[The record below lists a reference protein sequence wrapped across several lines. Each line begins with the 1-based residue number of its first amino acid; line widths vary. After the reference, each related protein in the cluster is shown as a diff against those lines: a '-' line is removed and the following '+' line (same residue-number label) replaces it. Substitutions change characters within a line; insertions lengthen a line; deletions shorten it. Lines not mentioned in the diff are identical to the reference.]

1 MPTLWISQVTVTD
14 DAAYGKYAA
23 LAGLDILTHGG
34 RFIARGARGA
44 RVVQLEGNGR
54 LRNVIAK
61 SATQE
66 AAEAC
71 YRSADYQAAL
81 EYAKA
86 ASERDLMIVETSE

>member
-1 MPTLWISQVTVTD
+1 MDQSGNGSRRCGLWKICSFGRSGYF
-14 DAAYGKYAA
+14 A
-23 LAGLDILTHGG
+23 HGG
-34 RFIARGARGA
+34 RFIARGAR
-44 RVVQLEGNGR
+44 VVQLEGKGR

-66 AAEAC
+66 AAESC

>member
-34 RFIARGARGA
+34 RFIARGAR
-44 RVVQLEGNGR
+44 VVQLEGDGR

-81 EYAKA
+81 EYPKA

>member
-1 MPTLWISQVTVTD
+1 MDQSGNGDRRCGLWKICSFGRSGYF
-14 DAAYGKYAA
+14 A
-23 LAGLDILTHGG
+23 HGG
-34 RFIARGARGA
+34 RFIARGARI
-44 RVVQLEGNGR
+44 VQLEDKGR

>member
-1 MPTLWISQVTVTD
+1 MDQSGNGDRRCGLWKICSFGRSGYF
-14 DAAYGKYAA
+14 A
-23 LAGLDILTHGG
+23 HGG
-34 RFIARGARGA
+34 RFIAR
-44 RVVQLEGNGR
+44 VVQLEGKGR

-66 AAEAC
+66 AAESC

-81 EYAKA
+81 EYPKA

>member
-1 MPTLWISQVTVTD
+1 M
-14 DAAYGKYAA
+14 
-23 LAGLDILTHGG
+23 
-34 RFIARGARGA
+34 
-44 RVVQLEGNGR
+44 
-54 LRNVIAK
+54 IAK